1 MSLSVRA
8 AITEITA
15 RRCSMDV
22 IEVVATAVLHLN
34 IDGPMAAFPII
45 GKTDLSC
52 HIAFVSLGMS
62 SV

>member
-1 MSLSVRA
+1 
-8 AITEITA
+8 
-15 RRCSMDV
+15 MDV